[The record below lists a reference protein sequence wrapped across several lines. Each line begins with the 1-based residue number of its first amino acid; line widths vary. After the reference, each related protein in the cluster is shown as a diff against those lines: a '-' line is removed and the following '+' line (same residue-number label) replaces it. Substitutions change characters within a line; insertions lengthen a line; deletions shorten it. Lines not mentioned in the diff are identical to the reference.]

1 MALLSYLLLGCVS
14 GTLAGLLGVG
24 GGLII
29 VPALI
34 FIFHQQGFADEL
46 ITHMAVGT
54 SLATIILTSISSVR
68 VHHAHGA
75 VQWMLFKHLS
85 VGIVTGSLLGAWLA
99 DSIQATALQVL
110 IALFA
115 LAVSL
120 QMGFDFKPTSRQ
132 PLPGKRGLW
141 LIGNGIGMLS
151 TLFGIGGGS
160 ITVPLLIRF
169 SVPIQQAVA
178 TASVCGLP
186 IALAGG
192 LGFVITGWSNPLLP
206 AHSLGYVYV
215 PAFLGI
221 VASSVLFAGFGARL
235 AHRLPA
241 PTLRKLF
248 ALLLFAVG
256 VQLLSIAL

>member
-1 MALLSYLLLGCVS
+1 MALISYLLLGCVS

-34 FIFHQQGFADEL
+34 LMFHQRGFADEV
-46 ITHMAVGT
+46 ITHMAVAT

-75 VQWMLFKHLS
+75 VQWRLFKNLS
-85 VGIVTGSLLGAWLA
+85 VGIVAGSLLGAWLA
-99 DSIQATALQVL
+99 DSIQARALQVL

-115 LAVSL
+115 LVVSL
-120 QMGFDFKPTSRQ
+120 QMGFDFKPISRQ
-132 PLPGKRGLW
+132 PLPGKKGLW

-186 IALAGG
+186 IALAGA
-192 LGFVITGWSNPLLP
+192 LGFVIMGWSNPLLP
-206 AHSLGYVYV
+206 TYSLGYVYA

-221 VASSVLFAGFGARL
+221 VASSVLFAGLGARL

-241 PTLRKLF
+241 STLRKLF

-256 VQLLSIAL
+256 IQLLSAAL